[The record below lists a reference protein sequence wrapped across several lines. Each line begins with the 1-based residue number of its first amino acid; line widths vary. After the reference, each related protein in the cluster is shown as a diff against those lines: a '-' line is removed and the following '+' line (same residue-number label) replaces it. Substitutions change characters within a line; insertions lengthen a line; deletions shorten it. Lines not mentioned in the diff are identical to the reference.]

1 MSTFYSSILILKN
14 KIGYY
19 KMVIY
24 KITNKIN
31 GKCYIGKTTKTVEW
45 RWKIHIIHS
54 KRDDDHLFFHR
65 AIKKY
70 GVENFILEIID
81 TADNENELNEKEKYW
96 IEYYK
101 SYLKENGY
109 NLTKGGEGGAL
120 VGDALERMKKSKK
133 GKKHSEKQK
142 ASKYTYLKGI
152 NKGEKNAMYGKK
164 PANANKTMEEFFG
177 KERADEIKQK
187 IAKASKEATLNS
199 KKFQAHLQRLK
210 DKYYENPIYCNLCG
224 NLIPYET
231 GYKYHTCK
239 KCRDKKKGN

>member
-1 MSTFYSSILILKN
+1 
-14 KIGYY
+14 
-19 KMVIY
+19 MVIY

-45 RWKIHIIHS
+45 RWKIHIRHS
-54 KRDDDHLFFHR
+54 KFDNDHLLFHR

-120 VGDALERMKKSKK
+120 VGEALERMKKSRK
-133 GKKHSEKQK
+133 GQKHSEKRKSQGY
-142 ASKYTYLKGI
+142 AYLKGI

-164 PANANKTMEEFFG
+164 PANVNKTMEEFFG
-177 KERADEIKQK
+177 KEKADEIKQK

-199 KKFQAHLQRLK
+199 PKFQAHLQRLK

-224 NLIPYET
+224 ELIPYET

-239 KCRDKKKGN
+239 ECRNKKKGD